1 MARTIVLDGGTGRE
15 LSRRGVE
22 VPPNIWSAHALMHAP
37 DAVCDVHLDYYRAG
51 ADVVT
56 TNNYTTTPDILGR
69 ADLGHRFQELTAI
82 ARDLAMDAKA
92 RSGRKG
98 ARIAGSLPPL
108 VSSYRPDLVKK
119 PAEMRPIY
127 DEMAGILAPGVDLFI
142 CETMSS
148 ATEARTAAAAGLA
161 TGKPVWV
168 SWTLEDETYNGR
180 LRSGETIAQALAAL
194 DGLDVEAVLFNCTP
208 PEAIDVG
215 LPELRPQTK
224 RKIGAY
230 ANAFLPVPKKWL
242 LNENGL
248 NKLRGDVDADMY
260 GAFAQRWLKDGI
272 DILGG
277 CCGIGP
283 EHIRKIRDMVDE
295 KG

>member
-1 MARTIVLDGGTGRE
+1 M
-15 LSRRGVE
+15 S
-22 VPPNIWSAHALMHAP
+22 
-37 DAVCDVHLDYYRAG
+37 G
-51 ADVVT
+51 ADVIT
-56 TNNYTTTPDILGR
+56 TNNYTTTPDILSR
-69 ADLGHRFQELTAI
+69 AGLGHRFQELTTV

-92 RSGRKG
+92 KSGRKG

-108 VSSYRPDLVKK
+108 ISSYRPDLVMTPEK
-119 PAEMRPIY
+119 MRPIY

-148 ATEARTAAAAGLA
+148 ATEARTAAQAGLA
-161 TGKPVWV
+161 AGKPVWV

-208 PEAIDVG
+208 PEAIDIG

-260 GAFAQRWLKDGI
+260 GAFAQRWLNDGI
-272 DILGG
+272 DIMGG

-283 EHIRKIRDMVDE
+283 EHIRKIRDMVDA

>member
-1 MARTIVLDGGTGRE
+1 MTHTIVLDGGTGRE

-37 DAVCDVHLDYYRAG
+37 GAVRDVHLDYYRAG
-51 ADVVT
+51 ADVIT

-69 ADLGHRFQELTAI
+69 IGISHRVAELTAI

-92 RSGRKG
+92 KSGRKS

-119 PAEMRPIY
+119 PEEMRPIY
-127 DEMAGILAPGVDLFI
+127 DEIAGILAPGVDLFI

-148 ATEARTAAAAGLA
+148 AVEARTAAQAGLA
-161 TGKPVWV
+161 AGKPVWV
-168 SWTLEDETYNGR
+168 SWTLEDELYTGR

-194 DGLDVEAVLFNCTP
+194 DGLDVEAVLFNCSP

-230 ANAFLPVPKKWL
+230 ANGFLPVPKKWL
-242 LNENGL
+242 LNEGGL

-260 GAFAQRWLKDGI
+260 GAFAQRWLNEGI
-272 DILGG
+272 DIVGG

-283 EHIRKIRDMVDE
+283 EHIRKIRDMVDA

>member
-37 DAVCDVHLDYYRAG
+37 GAVRDVHLDYYRAG
-51 ADVVT
+51 ADVIT
-56 TNNYTTTPDILGR
+56 TNNYTTTPDILSR
-69 ADLGHRFQELTAI
+69 AGLGHRFQELTTV

-92 RSGRKG
+92 KSGRKG
-98 ARIAGSLPPL
+98 VRIAGSLPPL
-108 VSSYRPDLVKK
+108 VSSYRPDLVMTPEK
-119 PAEMRPIY
+119 MRPIY
-127 DEMAGILAPGVDLFI
+127 DEMTGILAPGVDLFI

-148 ATEARTAAAAGLA
+148 ATEARTAAQAGLA
-161 TGKPVWV
+161 AGKPVWV

-260 GAFAQRWLKDGI
+260 GAFAQRWLDDGI
-272 DILGG
+272 DIMGG

-283 EHIRKIRDMVDE
+283 EHIRKIRDMVDA
-295 KG
+295 KS